1 MNERHTKILEV
12 LAKQQ
17 RIEVAVLATML
28 EVSQVTVRKDLD
40 RLEARGFIRRE
51 HGFASLETVDDVG
64 KRLACHY
71 NIKQRIAKAAAETV
85 AAGETVMLESG
96 SCCAL
101 LAEELLYNK
110 RDITLV
116 TNSVFITNHV
126 RHAPYGKIILLGGY
140 YQSDSQVLVGSIT
153 RKCAEIFF
161 SNKLFI
167 GADGFTEKL
176 GFTGTDH
183 HRAQTIQA
191 LSEQASR
198 VIVLT
203 ESDKFHKPGVVGLV
217 NIEKVAEVFTD
228 DKIPQDM
235 ERFLQD
241 KNVKVHKVMSA
252 AA

>member
-1 MNERHTKILEV
+1 
-12 LAKQQ
+12 
-17 RIEVAVLATML
+17 
-28 EVSQVTVRKDLD
+28 LD
-40 RLEARGFIRRE
+40 CLEARWLIQRE

-85 AAGETVMLESG
+85 SVGETVMLESG

-101 LAEELLYNK
+101 LAEELMYNK
-110 RDITLV
+110 RDITIV
-116 TNSVFITNHV
+116 TNSVFIANHI

-140 YQSDSQVLVGSIT
+140 YQADSQVLVGSIT

-161 SNKLFI
+161 SNKFFI
-167 GADGFTEKL
+167 GAAGFTENL
-176 GFTGTDH
+176 GFTGKDH

-191 LSEQASR
+191 LSEQATR
-198 VIVLT
+198 TIVLT
-203 ESDKFHKPGVVGLV
+203 ESDKFYKQGVVGLV
-217 NIEKVAEVFTD
+217 KTDKVAEVFTD
-228 DKIPQDM
+228 DKIPQDA
-235 ERFLQD
+235 ERFLQN